1 MMPPPMTTASA
12 LSGSSGLDCMVI
24 KGAGILFSWPETC
37 CFCGVAASDA
47 GELQGGGNVVSV
59 RADKLIGAHKIG

>member
-1 MMPPPMTTASA
+1 
-12 LSGSSGLDCMVI
+12 MVI